1 MRAAQD
7 LDPLGPQAQLD
18 LVAAVLGL
26 ARCVDE
32 ILIPATQ
39 ELRRMLATGL
49 CESAQQLMA
58 TEAIRTWLN
67 HRGSFAPPPQEI
79 GPILLACGPRD
90 RDTVGLE
97 SLALLLRFERRPCR
111 VLGARIS
118 TFTLTIARQAADA
131 VGVVVMST
139 ESRGL
144 PQAVTALLAVDA
156 LGIPVFFAGTA
167 FEPEHSRR
175 QLPGRYLGT
184 RMGGAC
190 TQLIDKLAPAVK
202 RRSAAV
208 HSPGSEL
215 RSCAGCR
222 RGRRTTSISLPAARH
237 EDLITRVALV
247 CHQEP
252 PARRDQPAGHETDR
266 LVAVPY
272 AEPQTRQAAS
282 SLGRQALIE
291 IVSQGILFGTLVSV
305 GSEVDIGA
313 TAPARRRP
321 VHRHDPSC
329 YGRSAIW
336 GQSTRTGRCRGVG

>member
-1 MRAAQD
+1 
-7 LDPLGPQAQLD
+7 
-18 LVAAVLGL
+18 VLGL

-32 ILIPATQ
+32 IVIPATQ

-49 CESAQQLMA
+49 SDAAQQLMA

-97 SLALLLRFERRPCR
+97 SLALLLRFHRWPCR

-118 TFTLTIARQAADA
+118 TFTLTIATQAADA

-144 PQAVTALLAVDA
+144 QQAVAALLAVDA
-156 LGIPVFFAGTA
+156 LGIPVFFAGNA

-190 TQLIDKLAPAVK
+190 TQLIDTLAPAVQ

-208 HSPGSEL
+208 HSRGSEL
-215 RSCAGCR
+215 R
-222 RGRRTTSISLPAARH
+222 
-237 EDLITRVALV
+237 
-247 CHQEP
+247 
-252 PARRDQPAGHETDR
+252 
-266 LVAVPY
+266 
-272 AEPQTRQAAS
+272 
-282 SLGRQALIE
+282 
-291 IVSQGILFGTLVSV
+291 
-305 GSEVDIGA
+305 
-313 TAPARRRP
+313 
-321 VHRHDPSC
+321 
-329 YGRSAIW
+329 
-336 GQSTRTGRCRGVG
+336 